1 MQKINKLNSCYA
13 ADAAG
18 QQPSL
23 LRVMASVMSYCIIL
37 VRFYGNAG
45 LGSIEPFVLNVCLAS
60 VYTETARLLMFLKLF
75 QNPLQN

>member
-23 LRVMASVMSYCIIL
+23 LRGLASVMSYCIIL
-37 VRFYGNAG
+37 VRFYGNAEF
-45 LGSIEPFVLNVCLAS
+45 GSIESFVFPFVSCISLYGDSRVVNV
-60 VYTETARLLMFLKLF
+60 
-75 QNPLQN
+75 P